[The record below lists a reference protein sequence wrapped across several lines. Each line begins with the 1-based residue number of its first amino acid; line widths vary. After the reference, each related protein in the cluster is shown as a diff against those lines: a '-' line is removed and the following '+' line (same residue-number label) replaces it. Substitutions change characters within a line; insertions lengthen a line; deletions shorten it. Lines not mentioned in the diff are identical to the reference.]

1 MIGRAQLVDKAL
13 EQRLRTRI
21 RVRLERA
28 DHTPVMHQPDSLQ
41 KRVELVGMVGIVVV
55 DVCAVE
61 AALVFEPAARAVELC
76 ERRGCGFAG
85 NAEFPCHRAGG
96 QRVQRVVT
104 ANDAQM
110 QVRIRLPAAE
120 NVKFAEIFREVL
132 PVHVVFRIEAE

>member
-1 MIGRAQLVDKAL
+1 MEAGERG
-13 EQRLRTRI
+13 LRI
-21 RVRLERA
+21 L
-28 DHTPVMHQPDSLQ
+28 
-41 KRVELVGMVGIVVV
+41 
-55 DVCAVE
+55 
-61 AALVFEPAARAVELC
+61 
-76 ERRGCGFAG
+76 AG